1 MSAATGSVSATLSVA
16 CVASLRSTPV
26 RPQLVA
32 QPQHASSGHAGRPSV
47 CRGAA
52 RRSAKLRVL
61 HPPCAV
67 PEDGSQRGGGETP
80 GGEGRDHT
88 TSPSPQTSPPP
99 PSELDGRPGDVSEAG
114 TAGGNPLAGVNPV
127 ELGRKSR
134 AFVDNVW
141 QRVLS
146 LGSTSV
152 TAGLADEL
160 LGLER
165 RALYNAAE
173 GEGGNEGS
181 GTTVLV
187 VGATGRVGTI
197 LVRKLA
203 LRGYTVRALVRSAAA
218 ADGCVLPAGCSHV
231 ACPTHTHAHR
241 LATHSLPTGVQVVE
255 GDVGDAEAVARAVHG
270 CSKVVMC
277 ARARSD
283 ISSDVTNVERTG
295 VGNLIKAL
303 LDGQNSAAVAAKQR
317 RGERNKITLFK
328 FKGEH
333 TMEGWAQD
341 ATTEQGAQQGASGTQ
356 GFRRVGLVKEAAST
370 LAASAEEGE
379 LDWSGYVFGRGDAQI
394 SGPLQGVQPRE
405 LATCDGLVL
414 RCLGDGKRYSCVLK
428 TVSGDGTAHWYAASF
443 PTRMAWQ
450 PVRLPFNDFRPL
462 EVDAPPLDPG
472 AITRLGFRFEMR
484 AQPKK
489 AGTPLGDT
497 AAAAPSRGK
506 AAARGKG
513 AFDPDEEFR
522 ALLAAQQTSGVTAAP
537 EPDTSNNF
545 RLCVAMVKALPGGGE
560 PDFVLVSCAGAG
572 LEAEEAEK
580 VVAAKRQ
587 GEALL
592 KNSGLGYTILR
603 PGNLLEAPGGYKA
616 LVFDQGGRISEG
628 ITCADVAD
636 VCVQALHD
644 GEARNRSFD
653 VCHEYTPAAG
663 ESRFELLA
671 HLPGKS
677 GSYLTTGLKGLA
689 KNT

>member
-1 MSAATGSVSATLSVA
+1 
-16 CVASLRSTPV
+16 
-26 RPQLVA
+26 
-32 QPQHASSGHAGRPSV
+32 
-47 CRGAA
+47 
-52 RRSAKLRVL
+52 
-61 HPPCAV
+61 
-67 PEDGSQRGGGETP
+67 
-80 GGEGRDHT
+80 
-88 TSPSPQTSPPP
+88 
-99 PSELDGRPGDVSEAG
+99 
-114 TAGGNPLAGVNPV
+114 VNPV

-165 RALYNAAE
+165 RALYSAAG
-173 GEGGNEGS
+173 GEGGDEGS

-218 ADGCVLPAGCSHV
+218 ADGCVPSPGHSMSAACLPLTH
-231 ACPTHTHAHR
+231 CPC
-241 LATHSLPTGVQVVE
+241 HSLPTGVQVVE
-255 GDVGDAEAVARAVHG
+255 GDVGDAEAVARAVNG

-283 ISSDVTNVERTG
+283 IPSDVTNVERTG

-333 TMEGWAQD
+333 TLEGWAQD
-341 ATTEQGAQQGASGTQ
+341 ATTDQGAGAGASGTQ
-356 GFRRVGLVKEAAST
+356 GLRRVGLVKEAAST
-370 LAASAEEGE
+370 LGASAEDGE

-405 LATCDGLVL
+405 LAASDGLVL

-428 TVSGDGTAHWYAASF
+428 TESADGSSAHWYAASF

-462 EVDAPPLDPG
+462 EPGAPPLDPG

-506 AAARGKG
+506 ASARGKG

>member
-1 MSAATGSVSATLSVA
+1 M
-16 CVASLRSTPV
+16 
-26 RPQLVA
+26 
-32 QPQHASSGHAGRPSV
+32 
-47 CRGAA
+47 
-52 RRSAKLRVL
+52 
-61 HPPCAV
+61 
-67 PEDGSQRGGGETP
+67 
-80 GGEGRDHT
+80 
-88 TSPSPQTSPPP
+88 
-99 PSELDGRPGDVSEAG
+99 
-114 TAGGNPLAGVNPV
+114 
-127 ELGRKSR
+127 
-134 AFVDNVW
+134 
-141 QRVLS
+141 
-146 LGSTSV
+146 
-152 TAGLADEL
+152 
-160 LGLER
+160 
-165 RALYNAAE
+165 
-173 GEGGNEGS
+173 
-181 GTTVLV
+181 
-187 VGATGRVGTI
+187 
-197 LVRKLA
+197 
-203 LRGYTVRALVRSAAA
+203 
-218 ADGCVLPAGCSHV
+218 
-231 ACPTHTHAHR
+231 
-241 LATHSLPTGVQVVE
+241 
-255 GDVGDAEAVARAVHG
+255 GDAEAVARAVDG

-283 ISSDVTNVERTG
+283 VSSDVTNVERTG

-303 LDGQNSAAVAAKQR
+303 LDGQNSAAVAAKRR

-328 FKGEH
+328 FRGEH
-333 TMEGWAQD
+333 TLEGWAQD
-341 ATTEQGAQQGASGTQ
+341 ATTEAAQQGAGAGAAGTQ

-370 LAASAEEGE
+370 IAPSPEEGE

-394 SGPLQGVQPRE
+394 SGPLSGVEPRE
-405 LATCDGLVL
+405 LAASDGLVL

-428 TVSGDGTAHWYAASF
+428 TEAVGGQAHWYAASF

-462 EVDAPPLDPG
+462 EQGAPPLEPG
-472 AITRLGFRFEMR
+472 DVTRLGFRFEMR

-489 AGTPLGDT
+489 AGTPLGGEG
-497 AAAAPSRGK
+497 AAPSRGK
-506 AAARGKG
+506 ASARGKG

-522 ALLAAQQTSGVTAAP
+522 TLLSAQQQSGVSAAP

-572 LEAEEAEK
+572 LDAEEAEK

-592 KNSGLGYTILR
+592 RNSGLGYTILR

-671 HLPGKS
+671 HLPGKG